1 MHARHWQRQVPIWR
15 VPADQAG
22 RGRADRFIPK
32 GREYDGIRLRFQRA
46 LGTARINMQMG
57 TSFRNV
63 VSPALGELNS

>member
-1 MHARHWQRQVPIWR
+1 MPICR

-32 GREYDGIRLRFQRA
+32 GHEYDGIRLPFQRA
-46 LGTARINMQMG
+46 IGTARINMQVG
-57 TSFRNV
+57 ASLRNV